1 MQIIDNGVGSDLVCV
16 GEQPL
21 HAVPLLKF
29 HNKDASPNAV
39 DDYSMPHWINLS
51 FYSTNKKV
59 AYSTFI
65 PRIKLPPLV
74 QPQPVT
80 NGGEH
85 TDDTDQ
91 QQQLATKLSGN
102 TPATEYIHNSLFD
115 YDAYD
120 AQIFTIPPAHG
131 SLQRNGGGS
140 GAHQRTKKTSVPSLD
155 GFGVCTTADWE
166 PMSRTQPIT
175 MQSTGMTSGGGAG
188 LSASMSSFRRK
199 MSDPDIHHGIG
210 FGAGLSPS
218 GNGNHGA
225 ACISESMSHLER
237 QGLGGAGG
245 GGNGKAGSA
254 SPLHH
259 RSHGGAHSSSAAALV
274 RPGRA
279 LINPFA
285 PSHVTI
291 KLTSNRRRWTHIF
304 PKGPTGV
311 LIQQHHYQAMP
322 TPTTL
327 GGRRSASQGYGNGTA
342 TSLTLQDLDATTG
355 GVYGSSGGGGSTAGG
370 EAFGAYYSSNGN
382 GGHYNEGTNDNF
394 FLYSSSSIIKFRLII
409 RVI

>member
-1 MQIIDNGVGSDLVCV
+1 
-16 GEQPL
+16 
-21 HAVPLLKF
+21 
-29 HNKDASPNAV
+29 
-39 DDYSMPHWINLS
+39 MPHWINLS

-74 QPQPVT
+74 QPQSAAP
-80 NGGEH
+80 GGEH
-85 TDDTDQ
+85 NGDVDQ
-91 QQQLATKLSGN
+91 QQQLAAKLSGS

-131 SLQRNGGGS
+131 SLQRNGGAS
-140 GAHQRTKKTSVPSLD
+140 GGHQRTKKTSVPSLD
-155 GFGVCTTADWE
+155 GFGACTTADWE
-166 PMSRTQPIT
+166 PVSRTQPIA
-175 MQSTGMTSGGGAG
+175 MQSTGMTGGGGAG

-210 FGAGLSPS
+210 FGVMSAGLSPS
-218 GNGNHGA
+218 GNGA

-237 QGLGGAGG
+237 QGLGG
-245 GGNGKAGSA
+245 NGKAGSA

-259 RSHGGAHSSSAAALV
+259 KSHGGATASSAAALV

-304 PKGPTGV
+304 PKGPTGL

-322 TPTTL
+322 TPTTA
-327 GGRRSASQGYGNGTA
+327 GGRRSAMQSNGAGTVS
-342 TSLTLQDLDATTG
+342 SLTLLDVEATAG
-355 GVYGSSGGGGSTAGG
+355 GVYDSFGGGGSAAGD
-370 EAFGAYYSSNGN
+370 EAFAAYYSSNGN
-382 GGHYNEGTNDNF
+382 GGHYNEGIPTT
-394 FLYSSSSIIKFRLII
+394 Y
-409 RVI
+409 

>member
-1 MQIIDNGVGSDLVCV
+1 MFWFRQIIDNGVGSDLVCV

-74 QPQPVT
+74 QPQPPAT
-80 NGGEH
+80 TTTLSAGGDA
-85 TDDTDQ
+85 TDRQQ

-131 SLQRNGGGS
+131 SLQRNGGHGP
-140 GAHQRTKKTSVPSLD
+140 QRSKKTSVPSLD
-155 GFGVCTTADWE
+155 GFGACTTADWE

-175 MQSTGMTSGGGAG
+175 MHSSGMTTGAG
-188 LSASMSSFRRK
+188 LSSSMSSFRRK
-199 MSDPDIHHGIG
+199 LSDPDIHHALG
-210 FGAGLSPS
+210 FGVLSAGLSPS
-218 GNGNHGA
+218 GNHGHPAA

-237 QGLGGAGG
+237 QGLGGSGG
-245 GGNGKAGSA
+245 GKAGSSV

-259 RSHGGAHSSSAAALV
+259 KSHGGVGTGSSAAAASLV
-274 RPGRA
+274 RSGRA

-311 LIQQHHYQAMP
+311 LIQQHHYQAIP
-322 TPTTL
+322 TAA
-327 GGRRSASQGYGNGTA
+327 RRNAGPQTIGWSSSNGATA
-342 TSLTLQDLDATTG
+342 TAASLMMLDVDPAAANG
-355 GVYGSSGGGGSTAGG
+355 GYAG
-370 EAFGAYYSSNGN
+370 EAFGSYYASNGN
-382 GGHYNEGTNDNF
+382 DGNYSEGTATC
-394 FLYSSSSIIKFRLII
+394 KFR
-409 RVI
+409 RVELPLTAQLG